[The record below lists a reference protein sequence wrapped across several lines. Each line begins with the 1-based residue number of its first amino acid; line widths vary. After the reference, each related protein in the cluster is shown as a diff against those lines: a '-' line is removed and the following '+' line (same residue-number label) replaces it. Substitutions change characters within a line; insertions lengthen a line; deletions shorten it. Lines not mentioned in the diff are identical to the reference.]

1 MVGRVRGHLAGWWRW
16 FAKTAAGD
24 LLGQREGWPLVV
36 QFVTVLLLAV
46 AVAEP
51 FFGLTALA
59 WERLWPLGGVGEDL
73 EPSFRALALVVV
85 ATALLFVLARL
96 IPSLGGKLDRELE
109 TGERPAAAPEQAA
122 LDRAIG
128 LLIALLLVQ
137 SFAAEALIELARLSA
152 LAGGGLA
159 LALVLLLLL
168 LLPALAVL
176 AAATLASVR
185 PFFAARFRNHIE
197 EVSGR
202 PAAWPARIVIAA
214 LSTPPER
221 LIENDYAKLKRYER
235 YNKAS
240 NVADRFLLFSDP
252 CCLARRLGGDAKQA
266 KNFVEGF
273 NWRQIALAYAEQI
286 PDDPP
291 SAERLPRLILL
302 VSEESAEHADA
313 FKSFFSWLLKPFDD
327 PGLAD
332 RLLEVHETEI
342 DFEDLGHIE
351 GKLKRVYDR
360 ACNQVGSARVVIDI
374 TGAQRPWALAAIGAT
389 LNTRDRIVS
398 YVAQKPFVRGGAAAW
413 VRYYDLDAERP
424 EMKNPAKAQLGI
436 D

>member
-1 MVGRVRGHLAGWWRW
+1 MVRRVRGHLAGWWRW

-109 TGERPAAAPEQAA
+109 TGERPAATPGQAA

-137 SFAAEALIELARLSA
+137 SFAAEALIELARLPG

-159 LALVLLLLL
+159 LALVLVLLL
-168 LLPALAVL
+168 LLPALVVL
-176 AAATLASVR
+176 AAATLVSVKTV
-185 PFFAARFRNHIE
+185 FAPRLKNYIE

-202 PAAWPARIVIAA
+202 PDAWPAEIVIAA
-214 LSTPPER
+214 LSTPPAD
-221 LIENDYAKLKRYER
+221 LTENDYAKLKRYER
-235 YNKAS
+235 YSKDS
-240 NVADRFLLFSDP
+240 TVADRFLLFSDP
-252 CCLARRLGGDAKQA
+252 CCLACRLGGDAKHA
-266 KNFVEGF
+266 KNFVDGF

-286 PDDPP
+286 PDKPP
-291 SAERLPRLILL
+291 RAERMPRLILL
-302 VSEESAEHADA
+302 ASKESAKHVKE
-313 FKSFFSWLLKPFDD
+313 FERFFSWLLGPFSD
-327 PGLAD
+327 PELVD
-332 RLLEVHETEI
+332 RLLEVHKTEI

-351 GKLKRVYDR
+351 DKLERVYKR
-360 ACNQVGSARVVIDI
+360 ARQEVGTGKVVIDI
-374 TGAQRPWALAAIGAT
+374 TGAQRPWALAAIMAT
-389 LNTRDRIVS
+389 LGFRDRIVS
-398 YVAQKPFVRGGAAAW
+398 YVAQKPFTRGGDDAW
-413 VRYYDLDAERP
+413 VRYYDLDAEWP
-424 EMKNPAKAQLGI
+424 EMKNPAKTQLGI